1 MANEFRHGTVGTA
14 LSQAEW
20 ESITGHSFASQATG
34 DILYASST
42 TQLSRL
48 AKGTDGDIL
57 NLASNIPAWTSTITT
72 NKTFNDD
79 ISILFGTSGADAT
92 LKSDGTNLVLNL
104 LATSNFVIQDA
115 TANVI
120 TLDSTGNT
128 IDFHRDLD
136 FQLGATIRTSTGNL
150 TITPASGIIL
160 THASASTVNVN
171 APSGNIQFR
180 LQENGTWKYVLGYN
194 VSSNYFHLRSTD
206 TDGSGTDADII
217 RIPDGQTTVDGNTT
231 FDINVF
237 DDYDDAMVLYRAYSP
252 EHRTVY
258 ESGKQILRENR
269 QELINMGILNVYD
282 DGWVGYND
290 QRMSALLAGGI
301 YQTRFRVD
309 EQQAEINK
317 IKNKIN
323 ELQTQITQLEEVK

>member
-136 FQLGATIRTSTGNL
+136 FQLGPLSAPAQAT
-150 TITPASGIIL
+150 
-160 THASASTVNVN
+160 
-171 APSGNIQFR
+171 
-180 LQENGTWKYVLGYN
+180 
-194 VSSNYFHLRSTD
+194 
-206 TDGSGTDADII
+206 
-217 RIPDGQTTVDGNTT
+217 
-231 FDINVF
+231 
-237 DDYDDAMVLYRAYSP
+237 
-252 EHRTVY
+252 
-258 ESGKQILRENR
+258 
-269 QELINMGILNVYD
+269 
-282 DGWVGYND
+282 
-290 QRMSALLAGGI
+290 
-301 YQTRFRVD
+301 
-309 EQQAEINK
+309 
-317 IKNKIN
+317 
-323 ELQTQITQLEEVK
+323 